1 MADETATLAAYV
13 ADLQFEDIPHEVLE
27 RAKVLTL
34 DFLGSAIRARRDAES
49 TASLLKMLEALALDG
64 KGESTVFGDTKA
76 WTPAVAALLNGALG
90 HSLDFDDTH
99 ADSSLH
105 PSAPVVPA
113 AFAVGELV
121 GASGRDVLTAIVAGY
136 EVCCRL
142 GNALDPTS
150 HYARGF
156 HPTATAGTYGAAAA
170 AAKLFGLSKAQIVA
184 AFGVSGSQAAGSLQ
198 FLVNG
203 GWNKRYQVGAA
214 AMNGV
219 IAATLARNDFV
230 GSSESVEGKHG
241 LLAGYSDNARPD
253 KAVAGLG
260 KTYETLKIGVKPYP
274 SCRYTHAAIDAL
286 IAMRRE
292 HNLTPDQIKRVEI
305 GLHRNGI
312 TLTGDAATKRH
323 PTSIVGG
330 QFSMFFTGAVAL
342 DQGRFGW
349 DDYDR
354 LGDASVDALADKFDV
369 VQDDRLEI
377 GRTHPFGARVSIT
390 TDDGV
395 HERLHADPSGEPS
408 SFPDAQAMQQKFLTL
423 ARPVLR
429 DRADQFA
436 DAILTLERFDRVA
449 TATHL
454 GTAVELLRHSGAREA
469 GARNATMTGSRE
481 PGMTTYV
488 TDVLTQLRDLAAHFA
503 RVLHE
508 RPALLIQREAGNA
521 GRSTH
526 PQPRVV
532 KNNTRVSHHG
542 YAGNT
547 RHSPRDGFNGFL
559 RALLG
564 DRAFLPPSPV
574 KFLSPT

>member
-1 MADETATLAAYV
+1 MAEETATLAGYV
-13 ADLQFEDIPHEVLE
+13 AGLRFEDIPPDVLD
-27 RAKVLTL
+27 RAKVLML

-49 TASLLKMLEALALDG
+49 TPSLLKMLEGLALDG
-64 KGESTVFGDTKA
+64 KGESTVFGDART

-113 AFAVGELV
+113 AFAVGEMV

-170 AAKLFGLSKAQIVA
+170 ASKLFGLTEAQIVS

-203 GWNKRYQVGAA
+203 AWNKRYQVGAA

-219 IAATLARNDFV
+219 IAATLARNNFV
-230 GSSESVEGKHG
+230 GSIESVEGKHG
-241 LLAGYSDNARPD
+241 LLVGYSDHAHPE
-253 KAVAGLG
+253 KATAGLG
-260 KTYETLKIGVKPYP
+260 STYETLKIGVKPYP
-274 SCRYTHAAIDAL
+274 SCRYTHAALDAI
-286 IAMRRE
+286 IALRRE
-292 HNLTPDQIKRVEI
+292 HNLTPDQVRRVEI

-323 PTSIVGG
+323 PRSIVGG
-330 QFSMFFTGAVAL
+330 QFSMFFTGAIAL
-342 DQGRFGW
+342 AQGRFGW

-354 LGDASVDALADKFDV
+354 LGDASIETLADKFDV
-369 VQDDRLEI
+369 VQDDQLEI
-377 GRTHPFGARVSIT
+377 GRSHPFGARVSIT

-395 HERLHADPSGEPS
+395 HERLHADPSGEPD

-423 ARPVLR
+423 ARPVLNG
-429 DRADQFA
+429 RAEQFA
-436 DAILTLERFDRVA
+436 NAILTLERFDRIA
-449 TATHL
+449 LA
-454 GTAVELLRHSGAREA
+454 
-469 GARNATMTGSRE
+469 
-481 PGMTTYV
+481 
-488 TDVLTQLRDLAAHFA
+488 TQL
-503 RVLHE
+503 
-508 RPALLIQREAGNA
+508 
-521 GRSTH
+521 GR
-526 PQPRVV
+526 Q
-532 KNNTRVSHHG
+532 
-542 YAGNT
+542 
-547 RHSPRDGFNGFL
+547 
-559 RALLG
+559 
-564 DRAFLPPSPV
+564 
-574 KFLSPT
+574 

>member
-1 MADETATLAAYV
+1 MTRKNGGNAMAHETDTLAGYV
-13 ADLQFEDIPHEVLE
+13 ADLTFDDIPPEVLE

-49 TASLLKMLEALALDG
+49 TPSILNMLEALALDG
-64 KGESTVFGDTKA
+64 KGEATVFGDNRA
-76 WTPAVAALLNGALG
+76 WTPAMAALLNGALG

-105 PSAPVVPA
+105 ASAPVVPA
-113 AFAVGELV
+113 AFAVGEMV

-170 AAKLFGLSKAQIVA
+170 ASKLFALSKEQIVA

-203 GWNKRYQVGAA
+203 AWNKRYQVGAA

-230 GSSESVEGKHG
+230 GAIQSIEGKHG
-241 LLAGYSDNARPD
+241 LLVGYSDTPHAN

-260 KTYETLKIGVKPYP
+260 SSYETMKIGVKPYP

-292 HNLTPDQIKRVEI
+292 HNLTPDQIRKVEV

-323 PTSIVGG
+323 PTSVVSG

-354 LGDASVDALADKFDV
+354 LGDAAIDALADKFDV
-369 VQDDRLEI
+369 VQDERLEQ
-377 GRTHPFGARVSIT
+377 GRKHPFGARVRIT
-390 TDDGV
+390 TEDGV
-395 HERLHADPSGEPS
+395 HERIHADPSGEPN
-408 SFPDAQAMQQKFLTL
+408 SFPDAQAMTQKFLTL
-423 ARPVLR
+423 ARPVLNG
-429 DRADQFA
+429 RADELA
-436 DAILTLERFDRVA
+436 DAILSLERFDRIEK
-449 TATHL
+449 ATHL
-454 GTAVELLRHSGAREA
+454 GR
-469 GARNATMTGSRE
+469 
-481 PGMTTYV
+481 
-488 TDVLTQLRDLAAHFA
+488 Q
-503 RVLHE
+503 
-508 RPALLIQREAGNA
+508 
-521 GRSTH
+521 
-526 PQPRVV
+526 
-532 KNNTRVSHHG
+532 
-542 YAGNT
+542 
-547 RHSPRDGFNGFL
+547 
-559 RALLG
+559 
-564 DRAFLPPSPV
+564 
-574 KFLSPT
+574 

>member
-13 ADLQFEDIPHEVLE
+13 VNLKFADIPADVRE
-27 RAKVLTL
+27 RAKALTL
-34 DFLGSAIRARRDAES
+34 DFLGSAVRARRDAES
-49 TASLLKMLEALALDG
+49 TASLLKMLEALKLDQA
-64 KGESTVFGDTKA
+64 GEATVFGDSKT
-76 WTPAVAALLNGALG
+76 WTPAVAALLNGTLG

-113 AFAVGELV
+113 AFAVGEMV

-156 HPTATAGTYGAAAA
+156 HPTATAGTFGAAAA
-170 AAKLFGLSKAQIVA
+170 AGKLFGLSKEQLIS

-203 GWNKRYQVGAA
+203 SWNKRYQVGAA

-219 IAATLARNDFV
+219 IAATLARDGFI

-241 LLAGYSDNARPD
+241 LLVGYSDDAHPG

-260 KTYETLKIGVKPYP
+260 KVYETMKIGVKPYP
-274 SCRYTHAAIDAL
+274 SCRYTHAALDAI

-354 LGDASVDALADKFDV
+354 LGDAAIDALADRFDV
-369 VQDDRLEI
+369 VQDDRLEV

-395 HERLHADPSGEPS
+395 HERLFSDPSGEPT

-423 ARPVLR
+423 ARPVL
-429 DRADQFA
+429 DKRADELA
-436 DAILTLERFDRVA
+436 DAILSLEKFDRVA
-449 TATHL
+449 SATHL
-454 GTAVELLRHSGAREA
+454 GR
-469 GARNATMTGSRE
+469 
-481 PGMTTYV
+481 
-488 TDVLTQLRDLAAHFA
+488 Q
-503 RVLHE
+503 
-508 RPALLIQREAGNA
+508 
-521 GRSTH
+521 
-526 PQPRVV
+526 
-532 KNNTRVSHHG
+532 
-542 YAGNT
+542 
-547 RHSPRDGFNGFL
+547 
-559 RALLG
+559 
-564 DRAFLPPSPV
+564 
-574 KFLSPT
+574 

>member
-1 MADETATLAAYV
+1 MVQETATLAGYV
-13 ADLQFEDIPHEVLE
+13 AGLKFEDIPPEVLD
-27 RAKVLTL
+27 RTKVLTV

-49 TASLLKMLEALALDG
+49 TPSLLKMLEGLSLDG
-64 KGESTVFGDTKA
+64 KGDATVFGDTKT
-76 WTPAVAALLNGALG
+76 WTPAIAALLNGAFG

-113 AFAVGELV
+113 AFAVGETV
-121 GASGRDVLTAIVAGY
+121 GASGRNVLTAIVAGY

-170 AAKLFGLSKAQIVA
+170 AAKLYGLSEEQIIS

-203 GWNKRYQVGAA
+203 AWNKRYQVGAA

-219 IAATLARNDFV
+219 IAATLARSDFV
-230 GSSESVEGKHG
+230 ASIESVEGKHG
-241 LLAGYSDNARPD
+241 LLVGYSDNAHPD
-253 KAVAGLG
+253 KATAGLG
-260 KTYETLKIGVKPYP
+260 ATYETLKIGVKPYP
-274 SCRYTHAAIDAL
+274 SCRYTHAAIDAI

-323 PTSIVGG
+323 PRSIVGG
-330 QFSMFFTGAVAL
+330 QFSMFFTGAIAL

-354 LGDASVDALADKFDV
+354 LGDAAIDALADRFDV
-369 VQDDRLEI
+369 VQDDRLET
-377 GRTHPFGARVSIT
+377 GRKHPFGARVSIT
-390 TDDGV
+390 TGDGV
-395 HERLHADPSGEPS
+395 HERLHVDPSGEPN

-423 ARPVLR
+423 ARPVLSN
-429 DRADQFA
+429 RAEQLA
-436 DAILTLERFDRVA
+436 NAILTLERFDRVSQA
-449 TATHL
+449 
-454 GTAVELLRHSGAREA
+454 
-469 GARNATMTGSRE
+469 
-481 PGMTTYV
+481 
-488 TDVLTQLRDLAAHFA
+488 TQL
-503 RVLHE
+503 
-508 RPALLIQREAGNA
+508 
-521 GRSTH
+521 GR
-526 PQPRVV
+526 Q
-532 KNNTRVSHHG
+532 
-542 YAGNT
+542 
-547 RHSPRDGFNGFL
+547 
-559 RALLG
+559 
-564 DRAFLPPSPV
+564 
-574 KFLSPT
+574 

>member
-1 MADETATLAAYV
+1 MAHETETLAAYV
-13 ADLQFEDIPHEVLE
+13 AELKFEDIPPEVLE

-49 TASLLKMLEALALDG
+49 TPSLMQMLEALELDG
-64 KGESTVFGDTKA
+64 KGESTVFGDDKT

-105 PSAPVVPA
+105 ASAPVVPA
-113 AFAVGELV
+113 AFAVGEMM
-121 GASGRDVLTAIVAGY
+121 GSSGRNVLTAIVAGY

-170 AAKLFGLSKAQIVA
+170 AAKLFGLSQAQIVS

-203 GWNKRYQVGAA
+203 AWNKRYQVGAS

-219 IAATLARNDFV
+219 IAATLARNNFV
-230 GSSESVEGKHG
+230 GSIESIEGRHG
-241 LLAGYSDNARPD
+241 LLVGYSDNPHPD
-253 KAVAGLG
+253 KAVAD
-260 KTYETLKIGVKPYP
+260 YP
-274 SCRYTHAAIDAL
+274 SCRYTHAALDAI

-349 DDYDR
+349 DDYER
-354 LGDASVDALADKFDV
+354 LGDAAVDALADKFDV
-369 VQDDRLEI
+369 VQDDRLEV
-377 GRTHPFGARVSIT
+377 GRKHPFGARVAIT
-390 TDDGV
+390 TEDGV
-395 HERLHADPSGEPS
+395 HERLHVDPSGEPN
-408 SFPDAQAMQQKFLTL
+408 SFPDTQAMQQKFLTL
-423 ARPVLR
+423 ARPVLEN
-429 DRADQFA
+429 RAEQLA
-436 DAILTLERFDRVA
+436 NAILSLERFDRVEKA
-449 TATHL
+449 TRL
-454 GTAVELLRHSGAREA
+454 GR
-469 GARNATMTGSRE
+469 
-481 PGMTTYV
+481 
-488 TDVLTQLRDLAAHFA
+488 Q
-503 RVLHE
+503 
-508 RPALLIQREAGNA
+508 
-521 GRSTH
+521 
-526 PQPRVV
+526 
-532 KNNTRVSHHG
+532 
-542 YAGNT
+542 
-547 RHSPRDGFNGFL
+547 
-559 RALLG
+559 
-564 DRAFLPPSPV
+564 
-574 KFLSPT
+574 

>member
-13 ADLQFEDIPHEVLE
+13 ANLKFEDIPQEVLA
-27 RAKVLTL
+27 RAKVCAL
-34 DFLGSAIRARRDAES
+34 DFLRSAVRARRDAES
-49 TASLLKMLEALALDG
+49 TPSLLKMLEALALDG
-64 KGESTVFGDTKA
+64 NGNSTVFGDSKT

-170 AAKLFGLSKAQIVA
+170 AAKLFGLSKHQIIA

-203 GWNKRYQVGAA
+203 AWNKRYQVGAA

-230 GSSESVEGKHG
+230 GATESIEGKHG
-241 LLAGYSDNARPD
+241 LLVGYSDNAHPE
-253 KAVAGLG
+253 KAIAGLG
-260 KTYETLKIGVKPYP
+260 DIYETMKIGVKPYP
-274 SCRYTHAAIDAL
+274 SCRYTHAALDAL

-292 HNLTPDQIKRVEI
+292 HNLTPDQIRRVEI

-342 DQGRFGW
+342 DQGRFG
-349 DDYDR
+349 
-354 LGDASVDALADKFDV
+354 GVDALAAKFAV
-369 VQDDRLEI
+369 GQDDRLEI
-377 GRTHPFGARVSIT
+377 GRSHPFGARVSIT

-395 HERLHADPSGEPS
+395 HERIYADPSGEPN
-408 SFPDAQAMQQKFLTL
+408 SFPDAQAMAQKFLTL
-423 ARPVLR
+423 ARPVLNG
-429 DRADQFA
+429 RADQLA
-436 DAILTLERFDRVA
+436 DAILSLERFDRVA
-449 TATHL
+449 QA
-454 GTAVELLRHSGAREA
+454 
-469 GARNATMTGSRE
+469 
-481 PGMTTYV
+481 
-488 TDVLTQLRDLAAHFA
+488 TQL
-503 RVLHE
+503 
-508 RPALLIQREAGNA
+508 
-521 GRSTH
+521 GR
-526 PQPRVV
+526 Q
-532 KNNTRVSHHG
+532 
-542 YAGNT
+542 
-547 RHSPRDGFNGFL
+547 
-559 RALLG
+559 
-564 DRAFLPPSPV
+564 
-574 KFLSPT
+574 

>member
-1 MADETATLAAYV
+1 
-13 ADLQFEDIPHEVLE
+13 
-27 RAKVLTL
+27 
-34 DFLGSAIRARRDAES
+34 
-49 TASLLKMLEALALDG
+49 MLEALALDG
-64 KGESTVFGDTKA
+64 KGESTVFGDSKT

-113 AFAVGELV
+113 AFAVGEMV

-150 HYARGF
+150 HYASGF

-170 AAKLFGLSKAQIVA
+170 AGKLFGLSKDQIIS

-203 GWNKRYQVGAA
+203 AWNKRYQVGAA

-219 IAATLARNDFV
+219 IAATLARNEFI
-230 GSSESVEGKHG
+230 GSTESVEGKHG
-241 LLAGYSDNARPD
+241 LLVGYSDNAHPD

-260 KTYETLKIGVKPYP
+260 KIYETMKIGVKPYP
-274 SCRYTHAAIDAL
+274 SCRYTHAALDAL

-342 DQGRFGW
+342 DQGRSAGTITSGSAMPPSMRW
-349 DDYDR
+349 PTSSTWCR
-354 LGDASVDALADKFDV
+354 MTASRSAAPIRSARASPSPPMTAL
-369 VQDDRLEI
+369 
-377 GRTHPFGARVSIT
+377 
-390 TDDGV
+390 
-395 HERLHADPSGEPS
+395 HERLYADPSGEPN

-423 ARPVLR
+423 ARPVLNG
-429 DRADQFA
+429 RADQLA
-436 DAILTLERFDRVA
+436 DAILSLERFDRVEKA
-449 TATHL
+449 
-454 GTAVELLRHSGAREA
+454 
-469 GARNATMTGSRE
+469 
-481 PGMTTYV
+481 
-488 TDVLTQLRDLAAHFA
+488 TQL
-503 RVLHE
+503 
-508 RPALLIQREAGNA
+508 
-521 GRSTH
+521 GR
-526 PQPRVV
+526 Q
-532 KNNTRVSHHG
+532 
-542 YAGNT
+542 
-547 RHSPRDGFNGFL
+547 
-559 RALLG
+559 
-564 DRAFLPPSPV
+564 
-574 KFLSPT
+574 

>member
-1 MADETATLAAYV
+1 MANETATLAGYV
-13 ADLQFEDIPHEVLE
+13 AELQFDAIPPEVLA
-27 RAKVLTL
+27 RAKLLTL
-34 DFLGSAIRARRDAES
+34 DFLGSTIRARRDAES
-49 TASLLKMLEALALDG
+49 TPSLLQMLQALALDRD
-64 KGESTVFGDTKA
+64 GEATVFGDGKG
-76 WTPAVAALLNGALG
+76 WTPAIAALLNSALG

-156 HPTATAGTYGAAAA
+156 HPTATAGTFGAAAA
-170 AAKLFGLSKAQIVA
+170 AAKLFGLSTQQIIA

-198 FLVNG
+198 FLQNG
-203 GWNKRYQVGAA
+203 SWNKRYQVGAA

-230 GSSESVEGKHG
+230 GSTESVEGKHG
-241 LLAGYSDNARPD
+241 LLVGYSDHAHPD

-260 KTYETLKIGVKPYP
+260 AVYETMKIGVKPYP
-274 SCRYTHAAIDAL
+274 SCRYTHAALDAI

-292 HNLTPDQIKRVEI
+292 HNLTPDQISKVEI

-312 TLTGDAATKRH
+312 TLTGDAVTKRH

-349 DDYDR
+349 DDYAR
-354 LGDASVDALADKFDV
+354 LGDPAVDGLADRFDV

-377 GRTHPFGARVSIT
+377 GRSHPFGARVAIT
-390 TDDGV
+390 TGDGV
-395 HERLHADPSGEPS
+395 HERLYADPSGEPS
-408 SFPDAQAMQQKFLTL
+408 SFPSDEAMRQKFMLL
-423 ARPVLR
+423 ARPVLNGGAER
-429 DRADQFA
+429 FA
-436 DAILTLERFDRVA
+436 DAILSLERFDRVDAA
-449 TATHL
+449 TRL
-454 GTAVELLRHSGAREA
+454 AR
-469 GARNATMTGSRE
+469 
-481 PGMTTYV
+481 
-488 TDVLTQLRDLAAHFA
+488 L
-503 RVLHE
+503 
-508 RPALLIQREAGNA
+508 
-521 GRSTH
+521 
-526 PQPRVV
+526 
-532 KNNTRVSHHG
+532 
-542 YAGNT
+542 
-547 RHSPRDGFNGFL
+547 
-559 RALLG
+559 
-564 DRAFLPPSPV
+564 
-574 KFLSPT
+574 

>member
-1 MADETATLAAYV
+1 MAHETATLAAYV
-13 ADLQFEDIPHEVLE
+13 FNLKYQDIPPEVLD

-34 DFLGSAIRARRDAES
+34 DFLGSAIRARSEAES
-49 TASLLKMLEALALDG
+49 TPALLKTLQTLALDG
-64 KGESTVFGDTKA
+64 NGASTVFGDSKS

-113 AFAVGELV
+113 AFAVGEMT

-150 HYARGF
+150 PYARGF
-156 HPTATAGTYGAAAA
+156 HPTANAGTYGAAAA
-170 AAKLFGLSKAQIVA
+170 AGKLFGLSKDQIVS

-203 GWNKRYQVGAA
+203 AWNKRYQVGAA

-219 IAATLARNDFV
+219 ISATLARNDFV

-241 LLAGYSDNARPD
+241 LLVGYSGDPHPD

-260 KTYETLKIGVKPYP
+260 KIYETLKIGVKPYP
-274 SCRYTHAAIDAL
+274 SCRYTHAALDAL

-292 HNLTPDQIKRVEI
+292 HNLTPDQIKGVEI

-312 TLTGDAATKRH
+312 TLAGDPATKRH
-323 PTSIVGG
+323 PKSIVGG

-354 LGDASVDALADKFDV
+354 LG
-369 VQDDRLEI
+369 
-377 GRTHPFGARVSIT
+377 GAA
-390 TDDGV
+390 G
-395 HERLHADPSGEPS
+395 HAP
-408 SFPDAQAMQQKFLTL
+408 
-423 ARPVLR
+423 
-429 DRADQFA
+429 
-436 DAILTLERFDRVA
+436 
-449 TATHL
+449 
-454 GTAVELLRHSGAREA
+454 
-469 GARNATMTGSRE
+469 
-481 PGMTTYV
+481 
-488 TDVLTQLRDLAAHFA
+488 AAKV
-503 RVLHE
+503 R
-508 RPALLIQREAGNA
+508 
-521 GRSTH
+521 
-526 PQPRVV
+526 
-532 KNNTRVSHHG
+532 
-542 YAGNT
+542 
-547 RHSPRDGFNGFL
+547 
-559 RALLG
+559 
-564 DRAFLPPSPV
+564 
-574 KFLSPT
+574 

>member
-1 MADETATLAAYV
+1 MAHETATLAAYV
-13 ADLQFEDIPHEVLE
+13 ADLKFSDIPPEVLE

-34 DFLGSAIRARRDAES
+34 DFLGSTIRARRDAES
-49 TASLLKMLEALALDG
+49 TPSLMKMLEALALDG
-64 KGESTVFGDTKA
+64 KGEATVFGDSKT

-113 AFAVGELV
+113 AFAVGEMV

-170 AAKLFGLSKAQIVA
+170 AAKLFGLSKEQIIS

-203 GWNKRYQVGAA
+203 AWNKRYQVGA
-214 AMNGV
+214 
-219 IAATLARNDFV
+219 TLARNDFI
-230 GSSESVEGKHG
+230 GSSDSVEGKHG
-241 LLAGYSDNARPD
+241 LLVGYTNDPHPD

-260 KTYETLKIGVKPYP
+260 TTYETLKIGVKPYP

-292 HNLTPDQIKRVEI
+292 HNLTPDQIRKVEI

-323 PTSIVGG
+323 PTSVVGG
-330 QFSMFFTGAVAL
+330 QFSMFFTGAIAL
-342 DQGRFGW
+342 DQGHFGW

-354 LGDASVDALADKFDV
+354 LGDKAIDALADKFDV
-369 VQDDRLEI
+369 VQDDRLEV

-390 TDDGV
+390 TDDGT
-395 HERLHADPSGEPS
+395 HERLYADPSGEPT
-408 SFPDAQAMQQKFLTL
+408 SFPNAQAMQQKFLTL
-423 ARPVLR
+423 ARPVL
-429 DRADQFA
+429 DKRADQLA
-436 DAILTLERFDRVA
+436 DAIMTLERFDRVEQA
-449 TATHL
+449 
-454 GTAVELLRHSGAREA
+454 
-469 GARNATMTGSRE
+469 
-481 PGMTTYV
+481 
-488 TDVLTQLRDLAAHFA
+488 TQL
-503 RVLHE
+503 
-508 RPALLIQREAGNA
+508 
-521 GRSTH
+521 GR
-526 PQPRVV
+526 Q
-532 KNNTRVSHHG
+532 
-542 YAGNT
+542 
-547 RHSPRDGFNGFL
+547 
-559 RALLG
+559 
-564 DRAFLPPSPV
+564 
-574 KFLSPT
+574 

>member
-1 MADETATLAAYV
+1 MAHETETLAGWV
-13 ADLQFEDIPHEVLE
+13 ADLTFDDIPAEVLE
-27 RAKVLTL
+27 RAKILTL
-34 DFLGSAIRARRDAES
+34 DFLGSAVRARRDAES
-49 TASLLKMLEALALDG
+49 TPALLKMLEALALDATG
-64 KGESTVFGDTKA
+64 PATVFGDDRT

-105 PSAPVVPA
+105 ASAPVVPA
-113 AFAVGELV
+113 AFAVGELI
-121 GASGRDVLTAIVAGY
+121 GASGREVLTAIVAGY

-156 HPTATAGTYGAAAA
+156 HPTATAGTYGSAAA
-170 AAKLFGLSKAQIVA
+170 AAKLFGLSKQQIAA

-230 GSSESVEGKHG
+230 GASESIEGKHG
-241 LLAGYSDNARPD
+241 LLVGYSDDAHPQEV
-253 KAVAGLG
+253 VANLG
-260 KTYETLKIGVKPYP
+260 KVYETMKIGVKPYP
-274 SCRYTHAAIDAL
+274 SCRYTHAALDAL

-323 PTSIVGG
+323 PTSVVGG

-349 DDYDR
+349 DDYER
-354 LGDASVDALADKFDV
+354 LGDAALDALADKFEV
-369 VQDDRLEI
+369 VQDDRLEV
-377 GRTHPFGARVSIT
+377 GRSHPFGARVAIT
-390 TDDGV
+390 PDDAV

-408 SFPDAQAMQQKFLTL
+408 SFPDVQAMQQKFLTL
-423 ARPVLR
+423 ARPVL
-429 DRADQFA
+429 DGRADRLA
-436 DAILTLERFDRVA
+436 DAILSLERFERVEA
-449 TATHL
+449 ATHL
-454 GTAVELLRHSGAREA
+454 GR
-469 GARNATMTGSRE
+469 
-481 PGMTTYV
+481 
-488 TDVLTQLRDLAAHFA
+488 Q
-503 RVLHE
+503 
-508 RPALLIQREAGNA
+508 
-521 GRSTH
+521 
-526 PQPRVV
+526 
-532 KNNTRVSHHG
+532 
-542 YAGNT
+542 
-547 RHSPRDGFNGFL
+547 
-559 RALLG
+559 
-564 DRAFLPPSPV
+564 
-574 KFLSPT
+574 